1 MGCQCPT
8 NSQFCHLHLWFP
20 VFTAHI
26 PSGLHLL
33 YLGVLPSLSGVNITQ
48 HNSAIPAVLPLL
60 LLLLSHSHPSSGRAR
75 VIISFLQAPFKFSLF
90 KFRISLPFV
99 LALAIKLESSPE
111 ISLIKKK
118 GGNILISIPAIILQP
133 FVVSLVQ
140 WQVLTRDKYCPSADL
155 SHFQQKG
162 DTCWTSVHF
171 RFLYKV

>member
-1 MGCQCPT
+1 MGCQCST
-8 NSQFCHLHLWFP
+8 NSQLCHLHLWFP

-33 YLGVLPSLSGVNITQ
+33 YLGVLPSLPGVNTTQ
-48 HNSAIPAVLPLL
+48 HSSAIPAVLP

-162 DTCWTSVHF
+162 ETCWTSVHF